1 MRVYRFFNLH
11 PDETD
16 KALSLFW
23 IQLFS
28 GVGQAFLYIVAT
40 TLLLSKQ
47 SYAFLMIGFLI
58 SGALVLLT
66 QLLYNYLEHSW
77 HLKRTYK
84 AVLAFSILMGIFAFL
99 MLPYKAQPAYFL
111 GLFVMYHL
119 LYYLNSTGFWGIAAV
134 SFNLRESKRIFNIIG
149 SGDIPSKMLG
159 YGLVAVTAQYLDI
172 TYFLIASAGGFG
184 LAYLA
189 FKSHQKRYAVDQA
202 LHEEEDTAPESHS
215 SIWTQLRLMWSVV
228 WMALLFSISFTLIDF
243 TFLTRV
249 KASYYSY
256 EQLATFLALF
266 FAVGR
271 LAAWFIKLLL
281 SSRIQ
286 QKLGMHRTL
295 LLLPLLILVFSIL
308 TLAFR
313 QHIDPMVQLY
323 AFGMLV
329 VLSET
334 LKSAFYEP
342 YYFAL
347 FQALGKGMRLKGHNL
362 AKGIMI
368 PLGQITAGLLLL
380 VALYWMQTQLIAFAF
395 WLLLPITL
403 IWTFFLYQT
412 NSRYFQTI
420 RARLQKQSFLSLS
433 SPILD
438 KDEALKSWLLAKI
451 ESPNEE
457 DVVISLSYLKE
468 WFPEVYF
475 EKAIFF
481 LEKESRKIVLAFLL
495 QDPEVTLTPKALNH
509 LEEHIFKQSDLN
521 LSVQI
526 IQRISAV
533 NPDKTETYL
542 SWCDEQDDQK
552 LLEACLIGSLQSG
565 DLNAIIRSGQRLLN
579 WLHNPDPFYNKAAI
593 RVVGYAKQPILF
605 KQLSPYTHDDY
616 KHLHGD
622 LLLSLRF
629 TSEKSFLPFVLKK
642 VKDPNHIDSA
652 IFLLAQQPEW
662 LPDIQNAYPH
672 QINQLTWIKIL
683 QLSAHSSAI
692 EYLEL
697 ILASEENPNPA
708 LINALYRKKQ
718 TIKNTNKLKKWSYT
732 LSQELKQLHEW
743 INTGGTPRM
752 RIALQEEG
760 FSRIISLIEIAGIL
774 YPHHSVDA
782 VINILLHH
790 RKNQYATALEMIEKV
805 IKKNRLPSFIKEA
818 ESILLEKH
826 PKIQPS
832 SIANQVLE
840 NRDIT
845 FHAWTIAVALY
856 EHGSSGFES
865 LLERYPSSIIEE
877 LINNHPTSYADH

>member
-47 SYAFLMIGFLI
+47 SYAYLIIGFLI
-58 SGALVLLT
+58 SGGLVLLT
-66 QLLYNYLEHSW
+66 QLLYNFLEHKW

-99 MLPYKAQPAYFL
+99 LLPYKAESSYFL
-111 GLFVMYHL
+111 GLFVLYHL

-172 TYFLIASAGGFG
+172 TYFLLASAGGFG
-184 LAYLA
+184 LAYFA

-202 LHEEEDTAPESHS
+202 LHEEEDPAPESHS
-215 SIWTQLRLMWSVV
+215 SIWNQLRLMWSVV

-266 FAVGR
+266 FAAGR
-271 LAAWFIKLLL
+271 LVAWFIKLLL

-368 PLGQITAGLLLL
+368 PLGQIIAGILLL
-380 VALYWMQTQLIAFAF
+380 VALYWIHTQLIAFAF

-433 SPILD
+433 GSLLD
-438 KDEALKSWLLAKI
+438 KDENLKSWLLAKT
-451 ESPNEE
+451 ESPSDE

-468 WFPEVYF
+468 WFPDVYS
-475 EKAIFF
+475 EKASF
-481 LEKESRKIVLAFLL
+481 LLKKESRKVVLTFLML
-495 QDPEVTLTPKALNH
+495 DTEVIFCPVSIEH
-509 LEEHIFKQSDLN
+509 LEKQIFEQSDLD
-521 LSVQI
+521 LSAQI

-565 DLNAIIRSGQRLLN
+565 DLNAIIRSGQRLLS
-579 WLHNPDPFYNKAAI
+579 WLQNPDPFYNKAAI

-605 KQLSPYTHDDY
+605 KQLVPYTHDDY

-622 LLLSLRF
+622 LLLALRF
-629 TSEKSFLPFVLKK
+629 TYDNSFLPFILKK
-642 VKDPNHIDSA
+642 IKEQNHTDSA
-652 IFLLAQQPEW
+652 IFLLAQQPAWFPE
-662 LPDIQNAYPH
+662 IQNAYPQH
-672 QINQLTWIKIL
+672 IDRLSWIKIL
-683 QLSAHSSAI
+683 QLSSHSSAA

-697 ILASEENPNPA
+697 LIDSDENPNTT

-718 TIKNTNKLKKWSYT
+718 TINNTEKLKKWSYA
-732 LSQELKQLHEW
+732 LSQELKQLHVW
-743 INTGGTPRM
+743 IDTGGTLRM
-752 RIALQEEG
+752 REALQEEG
-760 FSRIISLIEIAGIL
+760 FSRIISMVEIAGIL
-774 YPHHSVDA
+774 YPHSSVDA
-782 VINILLHH
+782 VIHILIQR
-790 RKNQYATALEMIEKV
+790 RKNQYTTALEMMEKI
-805 IKKNRLPSFIKEA
+805 IKKNRIPSFIKEA

-826 PKIQPS
+826 PKIQPG
-832 SIANQVLE
+832 SIADQVLE
-840 NRDIT
+840 NKTIN
-845 FHAWTIAVALY
+845 FHIWTIAVALY
-856 EHGSSGFES
+856 EYGSSGFENM
-865 LLERYPSSIIEE
+865 LERYPSSMIEE